1 MHRAARLHCEP
12 RAPETAHDVRTT
24 RDANVRTLNIA
35 CLALAL
41 LVSLYSRTWAQDTTR
56 ARASGSR
63 IDFQDADLRA
73 VITALAEAGGLNVT
87 YGEMPNRRVT
97 LHLPQG
103 LARADMLP
111 VLRSVAASNG
121 LRVVADG
128 SLLRIEPVDSRDP
141 SGALAARAAS
151 REGVQLFVYRL
162 KHARAPRLAAT
173 LQSIYGGRSADA
185 GAATIGLSGRPLSE
199 QLRSTQIPFLNID
212 TIGRGAAAGGATV
225 LNATVQGE
233 IQIVPDETTNS
244 LLIRAQP
251 GDYETIRQAIDVLDL
266 RPLQV
271 FIEVLIAEVR
281 RTRGLDL
288 GVTASAVKIGTGNE
302 TSGSLT
308 SSSAS
313 DFLVRITR
321 GGNVSLD
328 VALSALATRGDVH
341 ILSRP
346 LLLAENN
353 LEARIL
359 VGSQRPFVQVFR
371 SLPTDGAVRD
381 QVVQYRDVGT
391 SLSLLPTINPDGYV
405 NLQVKQ
411 EVSSATAELQFGAP
425 VISTRE
431 ASTHLFVK
439 DGETVV
445 IGGLADR
452 QVEQTRSGI
461 PFLSS
466 LPWVGGLFGSTKN
479 SDAQNE
485 LYLFLTPHI
494 VTSDDDAL
502 QLRRTIE
509 GRLDAVGGKR
519 EDNPQVTPAPGV
531 PVPKLPTPPS
541 AKP

>member
-1 MHRAARLHCEP
+1 MRILK
-12 RAPETAHDVRTT
+12 
-24 RDANVRTLNIA
+24 IA
-35 CLALAL
+35 GLALVLLASSHSRAL
-41 LVSLYSRTWAQDTTR
+41 AQDTTR
-56 ARASGSR
+56 AGPPGTR

-87 YGEMPNRRVT
+87 YGEMPSRRVT

-103 LARADMLP
+103 LTRADMLP
-111 VLRSVAASNG
+111 LLRSVAASNG

-128 SLLRIEPVDSRDP
+128 SLLRIEPVDARDP
-141 SGALAARAAS
+141 TGAVAARAAS

-162 KHARAPRLAAT
+162 KHARASRLAAT
-173 LQSIYGGRSADA
+173 LQSIYGGRLADA
-185 GAATIGLSGRPLSE
+185 GSATIGLSGRPLSE
-199 QLRSTQIPFLNID
+199 QLRSTQIPPLNID
-212 TIGRGAAAGGATV
+212 TIGRGAAAVVGATV

-251 GDYETIRQAIDVLDL
+251 ADYETIRQAIDVLDL

-288 GVTASAVKIGTGNE
+288 GITANAIKIGTGNE
-302 TSGSLT
+302 TSGSLPS

-439 DGETVV
+439 DGQTVV

-452 QVEQTRSGI
+452 QVELTRSGI
-461 PFLSS
+461 PILSS
-466 LPWVGGLFGSTKN
+466 IPWIGGLFGSTKN

-494 VTSDDDAL
+494 VTSDDDAM
-502 QLRRTIE
+502 QLRQSIE

-519 EDNPQVTPAPGV
+519 EDNPQVTPTIGA

>member
-1 MHRAARLHCEP
+1 MITSRTARALSRS
-12 RAPETAHDVRTT
+12 
-24 RDANVRTLNIA
+24 
-35 CLALAL
+35 
-41 LVSLYSRTWAQDTTR
+41 LVSLLSPAAIAFAACGVASAALVKTLHAQDTTKT
-56 ARASGSR
+56 ATTR

-73 VITALAEAGGLNVT
+73 VITALAEAGGLNLT
-87 YGEMPNRRVT
+87 YGEIPNRRVT

-103 LARADMLP
+103 LSRADMLP
-111 VLRSVAASNG
+111 LLRSVASSNG

-128 SLLRIEPVDSRDP
+128 TLLRVESVDTRE
-141 SGALAARAAS
+141 AAAATTRAAK
-151 REGVQLFVYRL
+151 EGVQLFVYRL

-173 LQSIYGGRSADA
+173 LQSIYGGRNAELPGNSV
-185 GAATIGLSGRPLSE
+185 GLSGRPLSE
-199 QLRSTQIPFLNID
+199 QLRSTQIPPFSMD
-212 TIGRGAAAGGATV
+212 TVTRGAIIAAGATV
-225 LNATVQGE
+225 LAGAVQGE

-251 GDYETIRQAIDVLDL
+251 ADYEIIRQAVDVLDL

-281 RTRGLDL
+281 RTRSLDL
-288 GVTASAVKIGTGNE
+288 GITAGASKVENGNE
-302 TSGSLT
+302 TSGSIT
-308 SSSAS
+308 SSAAN
-313 DFLVRITR
+313 DFLVRFTR
-321 GGNVSLD
+321 GGAVSVD
-328 VALSALATRGDVH
+328 VALSALSTRGDVH

-346 LLLAENN
+346 LILAENN

-371 SLPTDGAVRD
+371 SLPTDNGVRD

-411 EVSSATAELQFGAP
+411 EVSSATTELQFGAP

-461 PFLSS
+461 PILSS
-466 LPWVGGLFGSTKN
+466 IPWIGGLFGATRN
-479 SDAQNE
+479 TDAQNE

-494 VTSDDDAL
+494 VTSDDDAS
-502 QLRRTIE
+502 QLRKSIE
-509 GRLDAVGGKR
+509 GRLDNIGGKR
-519 EDNPQVTPAPGV
+519 EDNPQVTPTV
-531 PVPKLPTPPS
+531 NTPVPKAPTTPS

>member
-1 MHRAARLHCEP
+1 MNCTQPIESNHRRPARRL
-12 RAPETAHDVRTT
+12 
-24 RDANVRTLNIA
+24 
-35 CLALAL
+35 LAAL
-41 LVSLYSRTWAQDTTR
+41 LWLSVAVAPARAQDTTR
-56 ARASGSR
+56 APTPLTRM
-63 IDFQDADLRA
+63 DFQDAELRA
-73 VITALAEAGGLNVT
+73 VITAIAEAGGLNVT
-87 YGEMPNRRVT
+87 YGEIPSRRIT

-111 VLRSVAASNG
+111 LLRSIATSNG

-128 SLLRIEPVDSRDP
+128 ALLRVESADARTAGQAT
-141 SGALAARAAS
+141 GAQ

-173 LQSIYGGRSADA
+173 LQSLYGGRAADSP
-185 GAATIGLSGRPLSE
+185 GSYGLSGRPLSE
-199 QLRSTQIPFLNID
+199 QLRTTQIPPFNID
-212 TIGRGAAAGGATV
+212 TLGRGTPVAAAILPGA
-225 LNATVQGE
+225 LQGD

-244 LLIRAQP
+244 LLIRAHP
-251 GDYETIRQAIDVLDL
+251 DDYETIRRAVELLDL

-281 RTRGLDL
+281 HTRILDV
-288 GVTASAVKIGTGNE
+288 GVTAGANRDRGGNE
-302 TSGSLT
+302 TSGSIT
-308 SSSAS
+308 SSSAN
-313 DFLVRITR
+313 DFLVRISR
-321 GGNVSLD
+321 GGSVSIDL
-328 VALSALATRGDVH
+328 ALSALAERGDVR

-346 LLLAENN
+346 LILAENN

-391 SLSLLPTINPDGYV
+391 SLVLLPTINPDGYV

-439 DGETVV
+439 DAQTVV

-452 QVEQTRSGI
+452 QLEQTRSGI
-461 PFLSS
+461 PILSS
-466 LPWVGGLFGSTKN
+466 IPWIGGLFGATRNNDTQS
-479 SDAQNE
+479 E

-494 VTSDDDAL
+494 VYSDEDASRVR
-502 QLRRTIE
+502 QGIE
-509 GRLDAVGGKR
+509 TRLDAVGGSR
-519 EDNPQVTPAPGV
+519 VDNPPVTPTPKV
-531 PVPKLPTPPS
+531 PNPPPPTSPRPRE
-541 AKP
+541 KGN

>member
-1 MHRAARLHCEP
+1 M
-12 RAPETAHDVRTT
+12 TT
-24 RDANVRTLNIA
+24 RALGVTIA
-35 CLALAL
+35 FAL
-41 LVSLYSRTWAQDTTR
+41 LASTAAAQDTTR
-56 ARASGSR
+56 AGPPNTR

-73 VITALAEAGGLNVT
+73 VITALAEAGGLNLT
-87 YGEMPNRRVT
+87 YGDIPNRRYT

-103 LARADMLP
+103 VARADILP
-111 VLRSVAASNG
+111 LLKSVAAGNG
-121 LRVVADG
+121 LRVVTEG
-128 SLLRIEPVDSRDP
+128 TLLRVEAIDARE
-141 SGALAARAAS
+141 LAANAAGTRAPS
-151 REGVQLFVYRL
+151 KEGVQLFVYRL
-162 KHARAPRLAAT
+162 KHSRAPRLATT
-173 LQSIYGGRSADA
+173 LQSIYGGRNADA
-185 GAATIGLSGRPLSE
+185 SANSFGLSGRSLSE
-199 QLRSTQIPFLNID
+199 QLRSTQIQPLNID
-212 TIGRGAAAGGATV
+212 TIGRGAAAAAAAVAAGATV
-225 LNATVQGE
+225 LPGTVRGE

-251 GDYETIRQAIDVLDL
+251 SDYETIKQAIDALDL

-281 RTRGLDL
+281 RTASLDL
-288 GVTASAVKIGTGNE
+288 GVTINATKTGNGNE
-302 TSGSLT
+302 TSGSIT
-308 SSSAS
+308 SSSAN
-313 DFLVRITR
+313 DFLVRFTR
-321 GGNVSLD
+321 GGKVSVD
-328 VALSALATRGDVH
+328 VALSALAARGNVH

-391 SLSLLPTINPDGYV
+391 SLKLLPTINPDGYV
-405 NLQVKQ
+405 NLEVHQ
-411 EVSSATAELQFGAP
+411 EVSSATDELAFGAP

-452 QVEQTRSGI
+452 QVERTRSGI
-461 PFLSS
+461 PFLSN
-466 LPWVGGLFGSTKN
+466 LPFIGGLFGKTKN
-479 SDAQNE
+479 NDSQSE

-494 VTSDDDAL
+494 VASDDDAM
-502 QLRRTIE
+502 QLRRSIE
-509 GRLDAVGGKR
+509 SRLDAVGGKR
-519 EDNPQVTPAPGV
+519 EDNPPVAPTPAS
-531 PVPKLPTPPS
+531 PVPKMPTPPS

>member
-1 MHRAARLHCEP
+1 
-12 RAPETAHDVRTT
+12 
-24 RDANVRTLNIA
+24 VRTLNVA
-35 CLALAL
+35 ALALAL
-41 LVSLYSRTWAQDTTR
+41 LVSLPTRAWTQDTTR
-56 ARASGSR
+56 AGPPGTR

-87 YGEMPNRRVT
+87 YGEMPSRRVT

-103 LARADMLP
+103 LTRADMLP
-111 VLRSVAASNG
+111 LLRSVATSNG

-128 SLLRIEPVDSRDP
+128 SLLRIEPVDARDP

-185 GAATIGLSGRPLSE
+185 GSTAFGLSGRPLSE
-199 QLRSTQIPFLNID
+199 QLRSTQIPPLNID
-212 TIGRGAAAGGATV
+212 TIGRGAAAAAGATV
-225 LNATVQGE
+225 LSATVQGE

-251 GDYETIRQAIDVLDL
+251 ADYETIRQAIDVLDL

-288 GVTASAVKIGTGNE
+288 GATASAIKIGNGNE

-308 SSSAS
+308 SSAS

-321 GGNVSLD
+321 GGAVSLD
-328 VALSALATRGDVH
+328 VTLSALATRGDVH

-411 EVSSATAELQFGAP
+411 EVSSATAELAFGAP

-466 LPWVGGLFGSTKN
+466 LPWIGGLFGSTKN
-479 SDAQNE
+479 TDAQNE

-494 VTSDDDAL
+494 VTSDDDAM
-502 QLRRTIE
+502 QLRRNIE

-519 EDNPQVTPAPGV
+519 EDNPQVTPSPGT
-531 PVPKLPTPPS
+531 PVPRLPTPPS

>member
-1 MHRAARLHCEP
+1 MIVNHNSDRTAGSTRRCRPLMMLASVAIMLVAS
-12 RAPETAHDVRTT
+12 APERA
-24 RDANVRTLNIA
+24 
-35 CLALAL
+35 
-41 LVSLYSRTWAQDTTR
+41 SAQDTTR
-56 ARASGSR
+56 AGPAKTR

-87 YGEMPNRRVT
+87 YGDMPSRRVT
-97 LHLPQG
+97 LRLPQG
-103 LARADMLP
+103 VARAEILP
-111 VLRSVAASNG
+111 LLRSVAASNG

-128 SLLRIEPVDSRDP
+128 TLLRIEPVDSRD
-141 SGALAARAAS
+141 LAANTSARASS
-151 REGVQLFVYRL
+151 REGTQLFVYRL

-173 LQSIYGGRSADA
+173 LQSIYGGRSADL
-185 GAATIGLSGRPLSE
+185 GSSVLSGRPLSE
-199 QLRSTQIPFLNID
+199 QLRSTQIPPFSMD
-212 TIGRGAAAGGATV
+212 TLGRPAVAAAGATV
-225 LNATVQGE
+225 LPGSVQGE

-251 GDYETIRQAIDVLDL
+251 ADYETIRQAVEVLDL

-281 RTRGLDL
+281 RTRSLNL
-288 GVTASAVKIGTGNE
+288 GITANATRTGSGNE
-302 TSGSLT
+302 TSGSIT
-308 SSSAS
+308 SSSAD

-321 GGNVSLD
+321 GGRITVD
-328 VALSALATRGDVH
+328 IALAALAARGDVH

-346 LLLAENN
+346 LILAENN

-371 SLPTDGAVRD
+371 TLPTDNAARD

-391 SLSLLPTINPDGYV
+391 SLRLLPTINPDGYV
-405 NLQVKQ
+405 NLEVKQ
-411 EVSSATAELQFGAP
+411 EVSSATNELQFGAP

-461 PFLSS
+461 PLLSS
-466 LPWVGGLFGSTKN
+466 IPWIGGLFGATRNTDLQS
-479 SDAQNE
+479 E

-494 VTSDDDAL
+494 VTTDDDAM
-502 QLRRTIE
+502 QLRRGIE
-509 GRLDAVGGKR
+509 TRLDAVGGKR
-519 EDNPQVTPAPGV
+519 EDNPPVTPVPGA

>member
-1 MHRAARLHCEP
+1 MSTLRKTCRHAICTIAAMLSWTAVPLH
-12 RAPETAHDVRTT
+12 
-24 RDANVRTLNIA
+24 
-35 CLALAL
+35 
-41 LVSLYSRTWAQDTTR
+41 AQDTTR
-56 ARASGSR
+56 AAPLTRM
-63 IDFQDADLRA
+63 DFQDAELRA
-73 VITALAEAGGLNVT
+73 VITAIAAAGGLNVT
-87 YGEMPNRRVT
+87 YGEIPSRRIT

-111 VLRSVAASNG
+111 LLRSIASSNG

-128 SLLRIEPVDSRDP
+128 TLLRVETADARDAATT
-141 SGALAARAAS
+141 GQARA
-151 REGVQLFVYRL
+151 REGLQLFVYRL

-173 LQSIYGGRSADA
+173 LQSIYGGRSAESPNSY
-185 GAATIGLSGRPLSE
+185 GLSSRPLSE
-199 QLRSTQIPFLNID
+199 QLRSTQIPPLNID
-212 TIGRGAAAGGATV
+212 TIGQGARPAVAVLPGA
-225 LNATVQGE
+225 LQGD

-244 LLIRAQP
+244 LLIRAQA
-251 GDYETIRQAIDVLDL
+251 GDYDTIRQAIDLLDL

-281 RTRGLDL
+281 HTRNLDV
-288 GVTASAVKIGTGNE
+288 GITASASRIQDGNQTTG
-302 TSGSLT
+302 SIT
-308 SSSAS
+308 SSSAN

-321 GGNVSLD
+321 GGSVSID
-328 VALSALATRGDVH
+328 VALSALAERGDVR

-346 LLLAENN
+346 LILAENN
-353 LEARIL
+353 LEAKIL

-391 SLSLLPTINPDGYV
+391 SLVLLPTINPDGYV

-439 DGETVV
+439 DHETVV

-452 QVEQTRSGI
+452 QLEQTRSGI
-461 PFLSS
+461 PLLSS
-466 LPWVGGLFGSTKN
+466 IPWIGGLFGSTRN
-479 SDAQNE
+479 NDTQSE

-494 VTSDDDAL
+494 VASDDDAAKV
-502 QLRRTIE
+502 REGIE
-509 GRLDAVGGKR
+509 NRLDSVGGKR
-519 EDNPQVTPAPGV
+519 TDNPAVTPTPKV
-531 PVPKLPTPPS
+531 PTPPLPTPPS
-541 AKP
+541 SRP

>member
-1 MHRAARLHCEP
+1 MLLMLAS
-12 RAPETAHDVRTT
+12 APSA
-24 RDANVRTLNIA
+24 I
-35 CLALAL
+35 
-41 LVSLYSRTWAQDTTR
+41 AQDTTR
-56 ARASGSR
+56 AVSIGTR
-63 IDFQDADLRA
+63 IDFQDADIRA

-87 YGEMPNRRVT
+87 YGDMPSRRVT

-103 LARADMLP
+103 LSRAEILP
-111 VLRSVAASNG
+111 LLRTVAASNG

-128 SLLRIEPVDSRDP
+128 KLLRIEPADSRDMVT
-141 SGALAARAAS
+141 SAGARGAG

-162 KHARAPRLAAT
+162 KHARAPRLAST
-173 LQSIYGGRSADA
+173 LQSIYGGRSADVPA
-185 GAATIGLSGRPLSE
+185 NSFGLSGRPLSE
-199 QLRSTQIPFLNID
+199 QLRSTQIQPLNID
-212 TIGRGAAAGGATV
+212 TIGRGAAAAAAVAGATI
-225 LNATVQGE
+225 LPGAVQGE

-251 GDYETIRQAIDVLDL
+251 ADYETIRQAVEALDL

-281 RTRGLDL
+281 RTRSLDL
-288 GVTASAVKIGTGNE
+288 GVTANATKSANGNE
-302 TSGSLT
+302 TSGSIT
-308 SSSAS
+308 SSSAN
-313 DFLVRITR
+313 DFLVRFTR
-321 GGNVSLD
+321 GGAISVD
-328 VALSALATRGDVH
+328 VALSALSARGDVH

-371 SLPTDGAVRD
+371 SLPTEGAVRD

-411 EVSSATAELQFGAP
+411 EVSSATDELQFGAP

-452 QVEQTRSGI
+452 QVQQTRSGI
-461 PFLSS
+461 PMLSS
-466 LPWVGGLFGSTKN
+466 IPWIGGLFGATRN
-479 SDAQNE
+479 SDAQSE

-494 VTSDDDAL
+494 VTSDDDAM

-519 EDNPQVTPAPGV
+519 DDNPQVTPTPGT
-531 PVPKLPTPPS
+531 PVPKVPTPPS

>member
-1 MHRAARLHCEP
+1 
-12 RAPETAHDVRTT
+12 
-24 RDANVRTLNIA
+24 VRTLKIA
-35 CLALAL
+35 GLALAL
-41 LVSLYSRTWAQDTTR
+41 LASSHSRSWAQDTTR
-56 ARASGSR
+56 AGPPGTR

-87 YGEMPNRRVT
+87 YGEMPSRRVT

-103 LARADMLP
+103 LTRADMLP
-111 VLRSVAASNG
+111 LLRSVAASNG

-141 SGALAARAAS
+141 TGAVAARAAS

-162 KHARAPRLAAT
+162 KHARASRLAAT
-173 LQSIYGGRSADA
+173 LQSIYGGRLADA
-185 GAATIGLSGRPLSE
+185 GSASIGLSGRALSE
-199 QLRSTQIPFLNID
+199 QLRSTQIPPFNID
-212 TIGRGAAAGGATV
+212 TIGRGARAAAVGATV
-225 LNATVQGE
+225 LSATVQGE
-233 IQIVPDETTNS
+233 IQIVSDETTNS
-244 LLIRAQP
+244 LLIRAQAA
-251 GDYETIRQAIDVLDL
+251 DYETIRQAIDVLDL

-288 GVTASAVKIGTGNE
+288 GVTASAIKIGTGNE
-302 TSGSLT
+302 TSGSLGSLT

-321 GGNVSLD
+321 GGAVSVD

-371 SLPTDGAVRD
+371 TLPTDGAARD

-439 DGETVV
+439 DGQTVV

-452 QVEQTRSGI
+452 QVELTRSGI
-461 PFLSS
+461 PILSS
-466 LPWVGGLFGSTKN
+466 IPWIGGLFGSTKN
-479 SDAQNE
+479 SDSQNE

-494 VTSDDDAL
+494 VTSDDDAM
-502 QLRRTIE
+502 QLRQTIE

-519 EDNPQVTPAPGV
+519 DDNPQVTPTTGT

>member
-1 MHRAARLHCEP
+1 MIFTRRNGS
-12 RAPETAHDVRTT
+12 TVRQ
-24 RDANVRTLNIA
+24 LNFASLAFVLIA
-35 CLALAL
+35 CA
-41 LVSLYSRTWAQDTTR
+41 SLRANAQDTTR
-56 ARASGSR
+56 AGPPGTR

-87 YGEMPNRRVT
+87 YGEIPNRRVT

-103 LARADMLP
+103 VSRAEMLP
-111 VLRSVAASNG
+111 LLRSVATSNG

-128 SLLRIEPVDSRDP
+128 TLLRVEAADARDP
-141 SGALAARAAS
+141 AANAGARAAS
-151 REGVQLFVYRL
+151 KEGVQLFVYRL

-173 LQSIYGGRSADA
+173 LQSIYGGRAAD
-185 GAATIGLSGRPLSE
+185 GQGTNYGLSGRSLSE
-199 QLRSTQIPFLNID
+199 QLRSTQVPPFNID
-212 TIGRGAAAGGATV
+212 TIGRGAAMAAGATV
-225 LNATVQGE
+225 LPGTVQGE

-251 GDYETIRQAIDVLDL
+251 ADYQTIRQAVDVLDL

-281 RTRGLDL
+281 RTRSLNL
-288 GVTASAVKIGTGNE
+288 GITANATKTGDGNE
-302 TSGSLT
+302 TSGSIT
-308 SSSAS
+308 SSSAD

-321 GGNVSLD
+321 GGRISVD
-328 VALSALATRGDVH
+328 IALAALAARGDVH

-346 LLLAENN
+346 LILAENN

-371 SLPTDGAVRD
+371 TLPTDGAARD

-391 SLSLLPTINPDGYV
+391 SLRLLPTINPDGYV
-405 NLQVKQ
+405 NLEVKQ
-411 EVSSATAELQFGAP
+411 EVSSATNELQFGAP

-461 PFLSS
+461 PLLSS
-466 LPWVGGLFGSTKN
+466 IPWIGGLFGATRNTDLQS
-479 SDAQNE
+479 E

-494 VTSDDDAL
+494 VTTDDDAM
-502 QLRRTIE
+502 QLRRGIE
-509 GRLDAVGGKR
+509 KRLDAVGGKR
-519 EDNPQVTPAPGV
+519 EDNPPVTPAPGT

>member
-1 MHRAARLHCEP
+1 MIIPRTARVLSRSILTIMSP
-12 RAPETAHDVRTT
+12 TA
-24 RDANVRTLNIA
+24 I
-35 CLALAL
+35 ALAAW
-41 LVSLYSRTWAQDTTR
+41 LVGSSATVHSLRAQDTTK
-56 ARASGSR
+56 AASTR

-87 YGEMPNRRVT
+87 YGEILNRRVT

-103 LARADMLP
+103 LSKADMLP
-111 VLRSVAASNG
+111 LLRSVASSNG

-128 SLLRIEPVDSRDP
+128 SLLRVESVDTRE
-141 SGALAARAAS
+141 AAS
-151 REGVQLFVYRL
+151 ATTRATKEGVQLFVYRL
-162 KHARAPRLAAT
+162 KHARAPRLAST
-173 LQSIYGGRSADA
+173 LQSIYGGRSAA
-185 GAATIGLSGRPLSE
+185 ESQGNSFGLSGRPLSE
-199 QLRSTQIPFLNID
+199 QLRSTQIPPLNMD
-212 TIGRGAAAGGATV
+212 TLGRGALVVPGATV
-225 LNATVQGE
+225 LAGTVQGE

-251 GDYETIRQAIDVLDL
+251 ADYEVIRQAVDVLDL

-281 RTRGLDL
+281 RTRSLDL
-288 GVTASAVKIGTGNE
+288 GITAGATRTENGNE
-302 TSGSLT
+302 TTGSIT
-308 SSSAS
+308 SSAAN
-313 DFLVRITR
+313 DFLVHFTR
-321 GGNVSLD
+321 GGAVSVD
-328 VALSALATRGDVH
+328 VALSALSTRGDVH

-346 LLLAENN
+346 LILAENN

-411 EVSSATAELQFGAP
+411 EVSSATNELQFGAP

-461 PFLSS
+461 PILSS
-466 LPWVGGLFGSTKN
+466 IPWIGGLFGATRN
-479 SDAQNE
+479 TDAQNE

-494 VTSDDDAL
+494 VTSDDDAS
-502 QLRRTIE
+502 QLRRSIE

-519 EDNPQVTPAPGV
+519 EDNPQVTPTVSA
-531 PVPKLPTPPS
+531 PVPKTPTTPS